1 VLQKTTRRPMVE
13 QLIQSIGPAAL
24 AVAIIWRWL
33 QATREEKDLWQT
45 RYIELVTKMREEAM
59 ADRQAYEQMISND
72 IETPS

>member
-1 VLQKTTRRPMVE
+1 MTRRPMVE

-33 QATREEKDLWQT
+33 QATRAEKDLWQD
-45 RYIELVTKMREEAM
+45 RYVDLVTTMREEAM